1 MNVLTLFFFFF
12 YAHKKHF
19 LVFPIRHPACFK
31 RRSLRYS
38 CSVLPLQALCK
49 YSCPPLPAGCW
60 SILQAYI
67 RSLLADSSVHK
78 LNEVIRCT
86 WSRSLL
92 YLTEKKNRCDYTA
105 WCIICDRAICKQAA
119 VSEHREWLNKRSDG
133 TAEHRGFF
141 CTVGS
146 PPVLS
151 HHYDNTLMFFLQHML
166 LSIALLGAPRC
177 QAEDHLC
184 RSSFFPPSRKSSRV

>member
-1 MNVLTLFFFFF
+1 MHYSLCAMWKVVQRAFSIHFQPIKLSQEGVNKYNTRTEISLWADVISKADNIPSVAWMFWLFFFF
-12 YAHKKHF
+12 YAHEKRF

-92 YLTEKKNRCDYTA
+92 YLTEK
-105 WCIICDRAICKQAA
+105 
-119 VSEHREWLNKRSDG
+119 
-133 TAEHRGFF
+133 
-141 CTVGS
+141 
-146 PPVLS
+146 
-151 HHYDNTLMFFLQHML
+151 
-166 LSIALLGAPRC
+166 
-177 QAEDHLC
+177 
-184 RSSFFPPSRKSSRV
+184 